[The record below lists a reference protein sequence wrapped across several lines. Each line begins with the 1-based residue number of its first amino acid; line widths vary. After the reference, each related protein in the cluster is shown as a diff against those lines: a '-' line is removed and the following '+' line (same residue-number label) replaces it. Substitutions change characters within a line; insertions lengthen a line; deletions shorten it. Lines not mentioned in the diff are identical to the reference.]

1 MKLEFGQSRR
11 NQIFRSKVL
20 LGIPRMPVIAHILE
34 TQGFKTLRA
43 ELFDYAQY
51 RPQGVAW
58 LLTAVIL
65 ASVVMIGC
73 ALSLSNPTHEEQGAS
88 SPLPLVEASESG
100 ASSVLVTESSDSCD
114 HQGENELLET
124 CPVTQTVQ
132 TEGGSRL
139 IFPLVLKGDVGSA
152 KEEKIFLPL
161 FTKSVV
167 SCANRVVRT
176 GDKLTFNGQEI
187 RLIGMNVAYILEE
200 WFPDDQW
207 EGILS
212 FLSQSGNTV
221 RIPVFPKHARDGG
234 LDRVERL
241 IRLGGKYDLK
251 FIIVLESYM
260 AADYPTKNEG
270 WFRSAYQD
278 EYMDHLRSVVTRL
291 RDYPE
296 IALWQLMGEPS
307 CAPEGGRRS
316 CYNAL
321 VEWARVAS
329 EAIKELDPCRPVAV
343 GMISVGGPQ
352 PQGEEAWRSMH
363 ALPSIDAV
371 TVHIWTNVWYE
382 RELRIADEMN
392 LPVLYTEVYHR
403 AYKKNGRL
411 LHKGIL
417 EERAPIIEDF
427 MQRSFDAGVDGI
439 ILWQYIHQGYCGEL
453 DYNQSDPIWKV
464 LQSFS
469 DEQQGNE

>member
-1 MKLEFGQSRR
+1 MKKKRR
-11 NQIFRSKVL
+11 IWILSK
-20 LGIPRMPVIAHILE
+20 IVI
-34 TQGFKTLRA
+34 
-43 ELFDYAQY
+43 
-51 RPQGVAW
+51 W
-58 LLTAVIL
+58 
-65 ASVVMIGC
+65 ASMVTIGC
-73 ALSLSNPTHEEQGAS
+73 ALALSNPTHEGQSAS
-88 SPLPLVEASESG
+88 SPFPLVEAGESG
-100 ASSVLVTESSDSCD
+100 ASSVFETEFSGSCD
-114 HQGENELLET
+114 PKGENELPET
-124 CPVTQTVQ
+124 CAVTQARK
-132 TEGGSRL
+132 TEGGSTL
-139 IFPLVLKGDVGSA
+139 IFPLVLVGDV
-152 KEEKIFLPL
+152 ELVEREKIFLPL
-161 FTKSVV
+161 FTKSMVL
-167 SCANRVVRT
+167 CADRVVRT
-176 GDKLTFNGQEI
+176 GDKLTFNGREI

-207 EGILS
+207 EEILS

-241 IRLGGKYDLK
+241 IRLGGEYGLR
-251 FIIVLESYM
+251 FIIVLDAYM
-260 AADYPTKNEG
+260 AADYPIKNEG
-270 WFRSAYQD
+270 WFRSGYKG

-296 IALWQLMGEPS
+296 VALWQLMGEPS
-307 CAPEGGRRS
+307 CAPEGGRQS

-329 EAIKELDPCRPVAV
+329 EEIKELDPCRPVAV

-352 PQGEEAWRSMH
+352 PQGEAAWRKMH
-363 ALPSIDAV
+363 TFPSIDAV

-382 RELRIADEMN
+382 RELRIADELD

-411 LHKGIL
+411 IRPGIL
-417 EERAPIIEDF
+417 EERVPIIEDF
-427 MQRSFDAGVDGI
+427 MQRSFEAGVDGI

-453 DYNQSDPIWKV
+453 DYNQSDPVWKV

-469 DEQQGNE
+469 NEQ

>member
-1 MKLEFGQSRR
+1 MKLEFGQSKR
-11 NQIFRSKVL
+11 NQVSRSKMFFGVSKVPAMAQIW
-20 LGIPRMPVIAHILE
+20 GTKGP
-34 TQGFKTLRA
+34 KTWFLA
-43 ELFDYAQY
+43 
-51 RPQGVAW
+51 
-58 LLTAVIL
+58 AVIL
-65 ASVVMIGC
+65 ALMVTIGC
-73 ALSLSNPTHEEQGAS
+73 ALTLSNPTNEKR
-88 SPLPLVEASESG
+88 SPTSLPALVEGVGSEGSG
-100 ASSVLVTESSDSCD
+100 VFETESSDFPAEQYGLRD
-114 HQGENELLET
+114 KNELRET
-124 CPVTQTVQ
+124 SPVTQTDK
-132 TEGGSRL
+132 TEQGSRL
-139 IFPLVLKGDVGSA
+139 TFFPLVLVGEA
-152 KEEKIFLPL
+152 EPVEGEKIFLPL
-161 FTKSVV
+161 FTKSVA

-176 GDKLTFNGQEI
+176 GDKLTFNGREI

-200 WFPDDQW
+200 WFPEDQW

-221 RIPVFPKHARDGG
+221 RMPVFPKHARDGG

-241 IRLGGKYDLK
+241 IRLGGEYDLK
-251 FIIVLESYM
+251 FIIVLDAYM
-260 AADYPTKNEG
+260 AADYPIKNEG
-270 WFRSAYQD
+270 WFRSGYKG

-291 RDYPE
+291 RDFPE
-296 IALWQLMGEPS
+296 VALWQLMGEPS

-316 CYNAL
+316 CYNSM

-329 EAIKELDPCRPVAV
+329 EEIKKLDPCRPVAV

-352 PQGEEAWRSMH
+352 PQGEEAWRKMH
-363 ALPSIDAV
+363 TFPSIDAV

-382 RELRIADEMN
+382 RELRIADELN

-417 EERAPIIEDF
+417 EERSPIIEDF
-427 MQRSFDAGVDGI
+427 MQRSFDEGVDGI

-469 DEQQGNE
+469 NE

>member
-1 MKLEFGQSRR
+1 M
-11 NQIFRSKVL
+11 V
-20 LGIPRMPVIAHILE
+20 
-34 TQGFKTLRA
+34 T
-43 ELFDYAQY
+43 
-51 RPQGVAW
+51 
-58 LLTAVIL
+58 
-65 ASVVMIGC
+65 IGC
-73 ALSLSNPTHEEQGAS
+73 ALALSSPTCEGQTPNPLPPAVEACGTAPPTSGVTETAPPCDPRGAS
-88 SPLPLVEASESG
+88 ELSERS
-100 ASSVLVTESSDSCD
+100 TI
-114 HQGENELLET
+114 
-124 CPVTQTVQ
+124 TQTDK

-139 IFPLVLKGDVGSA
+139 IFPWVMVGKPRLV
-152 KEEKIFLPL
+152 EREKIFLPL
-161 FTKSVV
+161 FTKSGL
-167 SCANRVVRT
+167 CTDRVVRT

-207 EGILS
+207 EEILS

-241 IRLGGKYDLK
+241 IRLGGEYGLK
-251 FIIVLESYM
+251 FIVVLEGYM
-260 AADYPTKNEG
+260 AADYPTKSEA
-270 WFRSAYQD
+270 WFHSGYKV

-296 IALWQLMGEPS
+296 VALWQLMGEPS
-307 CAPEGGRRS
+307 CAPEGGSRS
-316 CYNAL
+316 CYNSL

-329 EAIKELDPCRPVAV
+329 EEIKKLDPCRPVAV

-352 PQGEEAWRSMH
+352 PQGEEAWRKMH
-363 ALPSIDAV
+363 TFPSIDAV

-382 RELRIADEMN
+382 RELRIADELD

-411 LHKGIL
+411 LYEGIL
-417 EERAPIIEDF
+417 EERVPIIEEF

-439 ILWQYIHQGYCGEL
+439 ILWQYIHEGYCGEL
-453 DYNQSDPIWKV
+453 DYDQKDPVWKV

-469 DEQQGNE
+469 KE